1 MRISLSGRMS
11 IEVGDVLVE
20 ENRLGGAR
28 ARLAFAVLVL
38 ERLRPVD
45 RHLLAEVLWPEALPP
60 SWEAALRVV
69 MSRVRAF
76 LGAAGVPAEA
86 LTSLYGC
93 YRLSLPD
100 DVVVDVEEAAAAV
113 EVAEAAWA
121 KGAAEE
127 ALAAAGEV
135 RAITGRPFIAGA
147 EGEWVDDA
155 RRRQRAQRVRALDVM
170 VRASMAR
177 GDTAVAIDAAQE
189 LLGLDPY
196 RDASH
201 VLIMEAHRAAGNRAH
216 ALRAYGWC
224 RHVLAEELGVAPAP
238 ETEALYRSL
247 LREEHGRSASRDA
260 VWATTGADKPPHNLP
275 VQLTS
280 FIGRERELRE
290 VRKLL
295 EGERLLTLTGPAGSG
310 KTRLAIEVAGRSL
323 AAHADGT
330 WFVDLAPLADGDLV
344 PRAVATAVGVVEPQP
359 LTVVDTLIDHLR
371 PREAIL
377 VVDNC
382 EHVLEATAT
391 LVDSLLRACPLLW
404 VLATSRQ
411 PLDVPGEVVWRVPSL
426 STPDPGS
433 SPSIE
438 VLLDYEAPRLFVDR
452 SASVKADQ
460 PITAAD
466 APALA
471 QICSRLDGIPLAIE
485 LAAACTTALSV
496 EQIASRLD
504 DRFRL
509 LTRGPRTGQARHQT
523 LQRAVEWS
531 YDLLPP
537 RQQTLLRRLSVFAGG
552 FSLEAAEE
560 IGAAPHPDGDLHSV
574 DVVDLLIGLV
584 TTSLVVGPTTG
595 ARARYGFLET
605 IRHFARDR
613 LVESG
618 DEAEVRHAHLAWC
631 VSLVAEAEPELSGPD
646 QEAWFERIDVEIDNL
661 RAALDWAC
669 GQALAEAALRIAGG
683 LTLYWHVRGYY
694 SEGRRWTDAALALAE
709 ADADAVLPPL
719 VRAKALWGLGFMA
732 TYLGNA
738 AAAVPAVEECLAV
751 ARSEGAAVETARA
764 LTLLG
769 ELRSW
774 TDGAA
779 AHRILE
785 EAIAGARQAGDSW
798 SLAYSLVSRALADVT
813 NGVAP
818 AARPFA
824 VEAMEV
830 AREANDT
837 RNLLRGSLCLGWVGL
852 LEGDYSSGSAAEN
865 ALDLGILLAR
875 RLGDIG
881 WTGLLLNAQGE
892 MAWRRGAYDTACQL
906 LEESVEIGRRLGSPY
921 ALAPPYGLLGRR
933 ATAMGHLDEAAT
945 WFDAAVTTSR
955 EAGMHLMVPWWVW
968 GRADVHR
975 LAGDRGA
982 AGAGLAE
989 ARSLA
994 GEVGNEPVIASTLWA
1009 EGAMAREEGRA
1020 DEAQVLHR
1028 EALAR
1033 FHGVGYGAGVLD
1045 SLETLAGLA
1054 AVEGDPLAAVRL
1066 MAAAVA
1072 HRAVTRCARTVP
1084 QQVVYDAD
1092 LARVRSE
1099 LTADAFHLAWAEGA
1113 GMSRDQAVALALGRG
1128 RDDAI
1133 GSPPSG
1139 SADDLGGR
1147 GRRGGMRVGRGR

>member
-11 IEVGDVLVE
+11 IEVGDALVE

-38 ERLRPVD
+38 ERPLPVD
-45 RHLLAEVLWPEALPP
+45 RHFLAEVLWPDALPP

-76 LGAAGVPAEA
+76 LGAAGLPAAEV
-86 LTSLYGC
+86 LTSSFGC

-100 DVVVDVEEAAAAV
+100 DVVVDVEAAAAAV

-121 KGAAEE
+121 NGAPEE
-127 ALAAAGEV
+127 AMVAAGEV
-135 RAITGRPFIAGA
+135 RAITGRAFITGA
-147 EGEWVDDA
+147 EGEWLDDA
-155 RRRQRAQRVRALDVM
+155 RRRLRAQRVRALDVM
-170 VRASMAR
+170 VRAAIAL
-177 GDTAVAIDAAQE
+177 GDTALAIDAAQE

-224 RHVLAEELGVAPAP
+224 RHVLAEELGVDPAP

-247 LREEHGRSASRDA
+247 LREEHGRSAAREA
-260 VWATTGADKPPHNLP
+260 VWATTGAEQPPNNLP

-280 FIGRERELRE
+280 FVGRGRELRE
-290 VRKLL
+290 IRKLL

-310 KTRLAIEVAGRSL
+310 KTRLAVEVAGRSL

-330 WFVDLAPLADGDLV
+330 WFVDLVPLADGSLV
-344 PRAVATAVGVVEPQP
+344 PRAVAAAVGVVEPQP

-377 VVDNC
+377 VIDNC
-382 EHVLEATAT
+382 EHVLEATST

-426 STPDPGS
+426 STPEPGS

-438 VLLDYEAPRLFVDR
+438 ALLEYEAPRLFVDR
-452 SASVKADQ
+452 SASLNADQ
-460 PITAAD
+460 AITAAD

-471 QICSRLDGIPLAIE
+471 QICRRLDGIPLAIE

-496 EQIASRLD
+496 EQIVARLD

-509 LTRGPRTGQARHQT
+509 LTRGPRTGQTRHQT

-537 RQQTLLRRLSVFAGG
+537 RHQTLLRRLSVFVGG

-560 IGAAPHPDGDLHSV
+560 IGAAPHPDGDV
-574 DVVDLLIGLV
+574 QPGDVVDLLIGLV
-584 TTSLVVGPTTG
+584 TTSLVVGQTTG
-595 ARARYGFLET
+595 TRVRYGFLET
-605 IRHFARDR
+605 IRHFAHDR

-669 GQALAEAALRIAGG
+669 GQGLADAALRIAGG

-694 SEGRRWTDAALALAE
+694 PEGRRWTEAALALAE
-709 ADADAVLPPL
+709 AEAGPPL
-719 VRAKALWGLGFMA
+719 VRAKAWWGLGFMA
-732 TYLGNA
+732 TYLGDA
-738 AAAVPAVEECLAV
+738 AAAVPAVEECLAL
-751 ARSEGAAVETARA
+751 ARSEGATVETARA

-769 ELRSW
+769 ELTSW
-774 TDGAA
+774 RDGAA

-785 EAIAGARQAGDSW
+785 EATAQAREADDSW
-798 SLAYSLVSRALADVT
+798 SLAYSLISRALADVT

-818 AARPFA
+818 VARPFA
-824 VEAMEV
+824 VEAMAV
-830 AREANDT
+830 AQGANDT
-837 RNLLRGSLCLGWVGL
+837 RNLLRGSLCMGWVGL
-852 LEGDYSSGSAAEN
+852 LEGDFSSGGAAER
-865 ALDLGILLAR
+865 ALDLGMVLAR

-881 WTGLLLNAQGE
+881 WTGLLLNGQGE
-892 MAWRRGAYDTACQL
+892 LAWRRGDHDTACRL

-933 ATAMGHLDEAAT
+933 AAAMGDLGEAVT

-955 EAGMHLMVPWWVW
+955 KAGMQLMVPWWVL

-975 LAGDRGA
+975 LAGDA
-982 AGAGLAE
+982 PSAFVGLAE

-994 GEVGNEPVIASTLWA
+994 DEVGNEPVIATTLWA
-1009 EGAMAREEGRA
+1009 RGAMARDQGRA
-1020 DEAQVLHR
+1020 DEAEVLHR
-1028 EALAR
+1028 EALQR
-1033 FHGVGYGAGVLD
+1033 FRAVGYGAGVID
-1045 SLETLAGLA
+1045 SLESLAGLA
-1054 AVEGDPLAAVRL
+1054 ALRGDAVVAARL

-1072 HRAVTRCARTVP
+1072 HRAVSRCARTVP
-1084 QQVVYDAD
+1084 QQVIYDAD
-1092 LARVRSE
+1092 LARVRAE
-1099 LTADAFHLAWAEGA
+1099 LTADAFDRAWAEGG
-1113 GMSRDQAVALALGRG
+1113 GMSRDEAVDLALGR
-1128 RDDAI
+1128 DEATV
-1133 GSPPSG
+1133 SPG
-1139 SADDLGGR
+1139 SA
-1147 GRRGGMRVGRGR
+1147 RRRPS